1 MPAFLARV
9 RSGVFT
15 PGTEAARLR
24 KAITSGAD
32 VCIFDLED
40 SVPAAR
46 TGEAREIV
54 REALEELAGRARIW
68 PRVHPASS
76 PEMAGDLRPLPVST
90 LGPGVPPTAS
100 HPARARPR
108 RR

>member
-1 MPAFLARV
+1 MPASLSRV
-9 RSGVFT
+9 RSALFT

-46 TGEAREIV
+46 IGEAREVV
-54 REALEELAGRARIW
+54 REALQELASRARIW
-68 PRVHPASS
+68 LRVHPPSS
-76 PEMAGDLRPLPVST
+76 PEMGEDLRTMPPRTLETVLLPKAS
-90 LGPGVPPTAS
+90 PPDHAEPS
-100 HPARARPR
+100 R
-108 RR
+108 